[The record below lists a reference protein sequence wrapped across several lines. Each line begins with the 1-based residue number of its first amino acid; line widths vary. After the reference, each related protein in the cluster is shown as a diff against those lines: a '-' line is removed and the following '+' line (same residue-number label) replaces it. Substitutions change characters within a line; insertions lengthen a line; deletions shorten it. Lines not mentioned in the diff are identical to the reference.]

1 MRTLEKSF
9 IAALVVVALSLIQ
22 ARLGAQTSSPSCR
35 SAIEGRYALTL
46 GKWSRPLGI
55 NALYHAIPIEI
66 LLDTA
71 AAARGGWK
79 VSPDI
84 AYPFPHHF
92 PGTPRWTVL
101 RDTVQIMWSNG
112 FQPTILRLTR
122 QGANE
127 MIGEAVVRSDAN
139 EYGTDLPRARVT
151 ARRIACVP

>member
-22 ARLGAQTSSPSCR
+22 ARLDAQTSSPSCR

-55 NALYHAIPIEI
+55 NALYHAIPTEI